1 MGTVCSKATADSSA
15 DARLSGWKSG
25 NRLSSIPIP
34 FSNLNSFEKLARSSD
49 FKEWISRN
57 LDSDYLVSSILTD
70 SHTSEAL
77 LDKVEFYKG
86 ISPSRQKEILDHIND
101 FELATVA
108 GVEVSSKHSTRL
120 IKQSIT
126 VLDKFLVL

>member
-1 MGTVCSKATADSSA
+1 MGTVSTKATADSSA

-25 NRLSSIPIP
+25 NRSCSIPIP

-57 LDSDYLVSSILTD
+57 LDSDYLMSSILID
-70 SHTSEAL
+70 SHASEAL
-77 LDKVEFYKG
+77 LENVEFFKS

-108 GVEVSSKHSTRL
+108 GVDVRSSTYSA
-120 IKQSIT
+120 
-126 VLDKFLVL
+126 